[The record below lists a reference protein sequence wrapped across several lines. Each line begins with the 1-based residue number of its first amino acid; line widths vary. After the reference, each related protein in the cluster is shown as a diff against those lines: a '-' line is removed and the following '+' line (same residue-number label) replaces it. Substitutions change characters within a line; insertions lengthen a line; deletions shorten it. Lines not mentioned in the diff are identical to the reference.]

1 MWDSKEMAPSART
14 ILSVAASLTA
24 SAVLFRTIANDLV
37 PDAVQELLST
47 RLRKL
52 YTRLSPHVTVV
63 IDEFDGL
70 TPNQMF
76 EAATVYLGAKLS
88 SSSDRIKVNKL
99 EKEKQLTVTIDKSQE
114 LVDSFNGA
122 KFTWVLVCSRN
133 DASFSNGK
141 RDQSGFAR
149 QEMRHYELS
158 AHKKH
163 REVALN
169 SYLPHVLEKA
179 KGIKE
184 ERKSVKLHTVDYSG
198 TDYWSCINL
207 NHPATFETMAM
218 NPETKKTLIEDLH
231 RFISRKEYYRRVG
244 KAWKRGYLLYGP
256 PGTGKSSLVA
266 AMANYLKFDIYDLD
280 LKEVQCN
287 SDLRRL
293 LIGTGNR
300 SILVIEDIDCSIELQ
315 NRNSENEFK
324 PVEDDDK
331 ITLSALLN
339 FIDGLWSSCGD
350 ARIVVF
356 TTNHKDRLDPALLR
370 PGRMDLHLHLSYCEF
385 SGFKILAKN
394 YLQIE
399 EHPLFGE
406 IEKLLDKA
414 QATPAEISGEL
425 MKNDD
430 AEASL
435 QGLINFLENKD
446 GQSLGQ
452 KKLEPMDEL
461 RT

>member
-1 MWDSKEMAPSART
+1 MWDSKEMVPSART

-47 RLRKL
+47 RLFKL
-52 YTRLSPHVTVV
+52 CTRLSPHVTIV
-63 IDEFDGL
+63 IDGFDGL
-70 TPNQMF
+70 TPNQVF
-76 EAATVYLGAKLS
+76 EAATVYLGTKLS
-88 SSSDRIKVNKL
+88 SSSDIIK
-99 EKEKQLTVTIDKSQE
+99 TKSQE

-133 DASFSNGK
+133 YASFSNGK

-158 AHKKH
+158 VHKKH
-163 REVALN
+163 REVAPN

-184 ERKSVKLHTVDYSG
+184 ERKRVD
-198 TDYWSCINL
+198 
-207 NHPATFETMAM
+207 
-218 NPETKKTLIEDLH
+218 
-231 RFISRKEYYRRVG
+231 
-244 KAWKRGYLLYGP
+244 KAWKRGNLLYGP

-287 SDLRRL
+287 FYLRRL
-293 LIGTGNR
+293 LIGTGNQ

-315 NRNSENEFK
+315 NRVF
-324 PVEDDDK
+324 
-331 ITLSALLN
+331 ITDYSVRSAE
-339 FIDGLWSSCGD
+339 FIDGVWSSCGD

-356 TTNHKDRLDPALLR
+356 TTNHKDRLNPALLR
-370 PGRMDLHLHLSYCEF
+370 PGRMDLHLHLSYCDF

-406 IEKLLDKA
+406 IEKLLNKI
-414 QATPAEISGEL
+414 QATPAEISG
-425 MKNDD
+425 
-430 AEASL
+430 
-435 QGLINFLENKD
+435 
-446 GQSLGQ
+446 
-452 KKLEPMDEL
+452 
-461 RT
+461 